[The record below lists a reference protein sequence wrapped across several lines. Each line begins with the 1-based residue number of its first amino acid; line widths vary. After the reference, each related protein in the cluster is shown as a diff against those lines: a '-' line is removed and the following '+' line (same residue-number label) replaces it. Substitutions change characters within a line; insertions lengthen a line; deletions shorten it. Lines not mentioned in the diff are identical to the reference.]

1 MKTNLLVTNDIN
13 LNEQSFQSVLQLF
26 GKYFKDVSPFEK
38 QVTDRSSLLS
48 FIAKEVNLNLMC
60 NVYRNIYILNMG
72 LLLFDSKY
80 LCYQIDVL

>member
-60 NVYRNIYILNMG
+60 NVYRNIYILIEIEIINTT
-72 LLLFDSKY
+72 
-80 LCYQIDVL
+80 